1 MTAPPIVTVII
12 TSQNHEKFVRES
24 IQSVLDQTFQDF
36 EIIIVDDYST
46 DASWEIINSFK
57 DKRIRAFRNE
67 QQMRGAIGI
76 NDSIAY
82 RAIGKYIAIHHSDDV
97 FLPDKLEKQ
106 VHFLN
111 LHPEVG
117 AVFGY
122 AEIIDEDGKP
132 FTDKENFYF
141 SIFKQS
147 NRSRHEWLR
156 HFFYHGNC
164 LCHPSVMVRKECYS
178 KVGLYDRRF
187 GQIPDLDMWVR
198 MCLRYSVHIIQEP
211 LIKFRLLNNEANSS
225 SVKPEMQIRIVF
237 EMAKMLNHYLTIET
251 FDELLKIFPEA
262 TKYVDDIEDE
272 LIPYVV
278 AILALDNPVF
288 HPVHECFGINVL
300 FNMLQDNIVAQKLKD
315 RFGFD
320 FADFVRLTGSQDIH
334 NIVAVNKL
342 SKNIHQLGLQL
353 LDEERRRN
361 VIAEQLNDLND
372 SKTCKVTTLIRR
384 FLDFVLIKRTR
395 E

>member
-1 MTAPPIVTVII
+1 MKVNPTVTVII
-12 TSQNHEKFVRES
+12 TSQNHEKFVGEA

-36 EIIIVDDYST
+36 EIIIVDDCSSDT
-46 DASWEIINSFK
+46 SWEIIKSFK
-57 DKRIRAFRNE
+57 DERVRAFRNA

-76 NDSIAY
+76 NESIAY
-82 RAIGKYIAIHHSDDV
+82 RANGKYIAIHHSDDI

-106 VHFLN
+106 VRFLDS
-111 LHPEVG
+111 HHDVG

-122 AEIIDEDGKP
+122 AEIIDEEGKP
-132 FTDKENFYF
+132 FAEKENFYF
-141 SIFKQS
+141 SIFKQP

-164 LCHPSVMVRKECYS
+164 LCHPSVMVRKVCYS
-178 KVGLYDRRF
+178 AVGLYDRRF

-198 MCLRYSVHIIQEP
+198 ICLNYSVHIIQEP
-211 LIKFRLLNNEANSS
+211 LIKFRLLSNDANSS

-237 EMAKMLNHYLTIET
+237 EMGKMLNHYLSIEQ

-262 TKYVDDIEDE
+262 SKFGEDIEDE

-278 AILALDNPVF
+278 AMLALDSPVF
-288 HPVHECFGINVL
+288 HSVHDCFGINAL
-300 FNMLQDNIVAQKLKD
+300 FSLLQDNITAQKLKD

-320 FADFVRLTGSQDIH
+320 YVDFVRLTGSQDVF
-334 NIVAVNKL
+334 NIVAVNRL
-342 SKNIHQLGLQL
+342 SIDIQQLGLQL
-353 LDEERRRN
+353 LEVKRPGSI
-361 VIAEQLNDLND
+361 VFVQVKDLQE
-372 SKTCKVTTLIRR
+372 SIIRKVTASVRR
-384 FLDFVLIKRTR
+384 LLDFVILKRPL